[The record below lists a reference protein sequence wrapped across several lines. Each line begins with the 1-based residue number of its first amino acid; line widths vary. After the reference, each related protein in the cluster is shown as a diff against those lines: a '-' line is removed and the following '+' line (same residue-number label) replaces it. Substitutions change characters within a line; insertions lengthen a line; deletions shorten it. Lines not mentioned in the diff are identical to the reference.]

1 LAAADVLQGIIL
13 LVGSVI
19 FLVVQRTEL
28 GGLQAA
34 AAYWRDPAN
43 AARPAV
49 AAMQNVPSSA
59 SIVAYWD
66 FVFKVGA
73 AARGGGER
81 EMVPG
86 GWEY

>member
-1 LAAADVLQGIIL
+1 MSAADVLQGIIL

-28 GGLQAA
+28 GGLHTA
-34 AAYWRDPAN
+34 AAYYRDPAN
-43 AARPAV
+43 AGRPVV

-66 FVFKVGA
+66 FVFKV
-73 AARGGGER
+73 RGG
-81 EMVPG
+81 VCASG
-86 GWEY
+86 GA